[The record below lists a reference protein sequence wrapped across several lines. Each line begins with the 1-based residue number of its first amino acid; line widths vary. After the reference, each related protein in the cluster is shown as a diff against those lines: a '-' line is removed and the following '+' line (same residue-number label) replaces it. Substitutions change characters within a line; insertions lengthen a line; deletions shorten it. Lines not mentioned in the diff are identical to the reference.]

1 MRTFF
6 ILILRVAKNFTNILI
21 NPIKLKVERINVE
34 TDFESVVIAS
44 LNDGNCDIVIDVGAN
59 TGQYAK
65 KLITRGFKGKI
76 ISFEPL
82 VDAYQKLLQN
92 TKKHE
97 NWSAIGPVAIG
108 EKNGTSQ
115 INISGNSVSSSLLEM
130 EEAHRSAEKTSEY
143 IGVQDVDVR
152 SIMSYQDILAPFTKI
167 YLKIDTQ
174 GFELHVL
181 EGLGAVLEKI
191 VFIQL
196 EVSFIELYSQQCLNR
211 DVETWMSKNNFE
223 IWSIERGFSDPA
235 TGQILQADY
244 IYRKLDD

>member
-1 MRTFF
+1 MKDYYRFF
-6 ILILRVAKNFTNILI
+6 FRYSKNIVNHC
-21 NPIKLKVERINVE
+21 LKIFRLKIQRINVE
-34 TDFESVVIAS
+34 TDFDHVVITS
-44 LNDGNCDIVIDVGAN
+44 LRIGNCDVVLDVGAN

-65 KLITRGFKGKI
+65 KI
-76 ISFEPL
+76 ILGGYQGEILSFEPL
-82 VDAYQKLLQN
+82 RDAFQKLEAS
-92 TKKHE
+92 TKKHK
-97 NWSAIGPVAIG
+97 NWAAIGPVAIG

-115 INISGNSVSSSLLEM
+115 INVSGNSVSSSLLEM
-130 EEAHRSAEKTSEY
+130 EEAHRSAEKTSKY

-174 GFELHVL
+174 GFELNVL
-181 EGLGAVLEKI
+181 RGLGEVIEKI

-196 EVSFIELYSQQCLNR
+196 EVSFIELYSQQCLNK
-211 DVETWMSKNNFE
+211 DIETWMSDNNFA